1 MELERTDEK
10 TASVRQ
16 SPASKGQPKKE
27 NLSFSEK
34 KELEKE
40 VRRLTNKVSKLE
52 GEIEE
57 TERLITSMDQL
68 FAEAGYTHSDEDF
81 VKYQELKRS
90 LDEKMTAWEQ
100 AQEELSSA
108 QGRL

>member
-1 MELERTDEK
+1 
-10 TASVRQ
+10 
-16 SPASKGQPKKE
+16 
-27 NLSFSEK
+27 
-34 KELEKE
+34 
-40 VRRLTNKVSKLE
+40 
-52 GEIEE
+52 
-57 TERLITSMDQL
+57 MDQL